1 MRVCAYAQ
9 ARTFKNLPFYK
20 TFHPVD
26 GYTITCYN
34 SGNKGEIIMYK
45 CSAKASLVLD
55 QMRSRCQEDTQT
67 NNKWHGKSGNYMYIM
82 GRENA
87 DGKATGVVHKIADD
101 STHKLCGSF
110 KIMSDG
116 IITRFTGMSK
126 ADWNNAMRNAEAEYK
141 VKYEAEQTT
150 QEPAPTKVAV

>member
-1 MRVCAYAQ
+1 M
-9 ARTFKNLPFYK
+9 
-20 TFHPVD
+20 
-26 GYTITCYN
+26 YN
-34 SGNKGEIIMYK
+34 NGNKGEIIMYK

-101 STHKLCGSF
+101 SSHKLCGSF

-126 ADWNNAMRNAEAEYK
+126 ADWNNAMRSAEAEYK
-141 VKYEAEQTT
+141 VKYEAEQKTT
-150 QEPAPTKVAV
+150 QESAPTKVAV